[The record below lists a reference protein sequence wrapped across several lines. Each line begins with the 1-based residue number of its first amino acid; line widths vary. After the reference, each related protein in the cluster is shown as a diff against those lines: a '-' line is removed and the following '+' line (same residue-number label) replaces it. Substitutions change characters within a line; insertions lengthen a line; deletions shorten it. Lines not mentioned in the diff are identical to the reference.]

1 MKKENKKNAVVVT
14 TENRGVF
21 FGYVKSDK
29 SPASII
35 LKDCRMCVFWSSETR
50 GVLGLAATGP
60 QKGCRITH
68 SVPEMTAYKVTA
80 VLKCTPEAAEKW
92 EAGIWS

>member
-1 MKKENKKNAVVVT
+1 MNGKPVVVT

-21 FGYVKSDK
+21 FGYLVDEPTKLPSEITLEN
-29 SPASII
+29 A
-35 LKDCRMCVFWSSETR
+35 RMCIYWSAATK

-60 QKGCRITH
+60 AKDSRITH
-68 SVPEMTAYKVTA
+68 AIPKLTAYKVTA
-80 VLKCTPEAAEKW
+80 VLDCSPEAAEKW